1 MRPLTLDESYK
12 VISLYAVLMV
22 VDELLV
28 DLNGTPVFVQGTKQ
42 LASRLR
48 KELERNAMP
57 AVQEVFD
64 IDNETM
70 SELFMRASKSIPQFF
85 KLKPEQWQIVCESAF
100 VAEHPEWLK
109 HRQLLAVLTQPD
121 R

>member
-1 MRPLTLDESYK
+1 MRPLTLEESYK
-12 VISLYAVLMV
+12 VITLYSTLMV
-22 VDELLV
+22 VDELLQE
-28 DLNGTPVFVQGTKQ
+28 LNGTPVFVQSTKN
-42 LASRLR
+42 LAVRLR
-48 KELERNAMP
+48 KDLERQMP
-57 AVQEVFD
+57 NVQEVFD
-64 IDNETM
+64 IDNQTM
-70 SELFMRASKSIPQFF
+70 SALYQRASESIPQFF